1 MPSGTP
7 FEIMHFSQEEIN
19 SSLSDKSE
27 VTFSEDN
34 AMQVNTDVPQG
45 LTIVSSRP
53 DSKKYRSPHDR

>member
-1 MPSGTP
+1 
-7 FEIMHFSQEEIN
+7 MHFSQEEIN

-27 VTFSEDN
+27 VKFSEDN

>member
-1 MPSGTP
+1 
-7 FEIMHFSQEEIN
+7 MHFSQEEIN